1 MNKSTDPDAPKIQ
14 EIVHAPH
21 GGRNIEGEIVADSIE
36 SAGQGS
42 EWEST
47 SDLNDDLGT
56 DATKGTVPNDEGY
69 SSGPDSYGSQQN
81 D

>member
-14 EIVHAPH
+14 EIAHAPH
-21 GGRNIEGEIVADSIE
+21 EGRNAEGEIVADSIE

-42 EWEST
+42 AWDST

-56 DATKGTVPNDEGY
+56 DPTKATVTNEEGY
-69 SSGPDSYGSQQN
+69 SSGPDKYTTR